1 MTDPRLKLFGERV
14 RQLRKQR
21 GLSQE
26 DFASLSG
33 IDRSYMGNIER
44 GEQNVTILKI
54 FLLADTL
61 QIRVEELFDNLELY
75 TINVNQPL

>member
-33 IDRSYMGNIER
+33 IDRSYMGSIER
-44 GEQNVTILKI
+44 GEKNVTIVKVFQI
-54 FLLADTL
+54 ADAL
-61 QIRVEELFDNLELY
+61 QVYVGDLFG
-75 TINVNQPL
+75 

>member
-26 DFASLSG
+26 DFASVSG
-33 IDRSYMGNIER
+33 IDRSYMGHIER
-44 GEQNVTILKI
+44 GERNVTLLKV
-54 FLLADTL
+54 FQLADAL
-61 QIRVEELFDNLELY
+61 DVRLIELLSE
-75 TINVNQPL
+75 V

>member
-1 MTDPRLKLFGERV
+1 MTDSRLKLFGERV

-33 IDRSYMGNIER
+33 IDRSYMGHIER
-44 GEQNVTILKI
+44 GEKNVTIIKI
-54 FLLADTL
+54 FLLAEAL
-61 QIRVEELFDNLELY
+61 QVGVEELFIDLDVEGN
-75 TINVNQPL
+75 THT

>member
-26 DFASLSG
+26 DFASVSG
-33 IDRSYMGNIER
+33 IDRSYMGHIER
-44 GEQNVTILKI
+44 GERNVTLLKA
-54 FLLADTL
+54 FQLADAL
-61 QIRVEELFDNLELY
+61 DVRLEDLLR
-75 TINVNQPL
+75 TN

>member
-33 IDRSYMGNIER
+33 IDRSYMGHIER
-44 GEQNVTILKI
+44 GEKNVTIIKI
-54 FLLADTL
+54 FLLAEAL
-61 QIRVEELFDNLELY
+61 QVGVEELFINLDVAGN
-75 TINVNQPL
+75 THT